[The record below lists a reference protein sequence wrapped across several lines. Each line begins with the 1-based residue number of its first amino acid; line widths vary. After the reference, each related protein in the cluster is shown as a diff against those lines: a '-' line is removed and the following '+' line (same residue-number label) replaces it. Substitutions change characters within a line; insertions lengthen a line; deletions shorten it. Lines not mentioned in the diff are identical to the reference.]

1 MTLAGS
7 DISARFSLSHSKGFY
22 RFLNSLAA
30 FYFWQMTVV
39 NGRWNWK
46 EESSFLS
53 FNWTVFVLF
62 FFFTKFNWKIWQ
74 RITRVDFNL
83 SKQKMKSICGFLWI
97 NSDRCFVISFCQKN
111 GHMMVETFS
120 SISPN
125 GYGTSRLRFLMHYRE
140 TLYTFWYNFPDEEK
154 NKNKRESWRLD
165 CRKSI
170 KPAKRKALFVFVPQT
185 IYISQ
190 KENGTRFFFFF
201 FTVSKGCA
209 NTRRQ
214 KRNFHRR
221 RRPDSSHYVDER
233 HYIPHSTA
241 TYTLYI

>member
-1 MTLAGS
+1 MTENNAG
-7 DISARFSLSHSKGFY
+7 RFQLVK
-22 RFLNSLAA
+22 
-30 FYFWQMTVV
+30 
-39 NGRWNWK
+39 
-46 EESSFLS
+46 
-53 FNWTVFVLF
+53 
-62 FFFTKFNWKIWQ
+62 TKNEI
-74 RITRVDFNL
+74 
-83 SKQKMKSICGFLWI
+83 
-97 NSDRCFVISFCQKN
+97 
-111 GHMMVETFS
+111 
-120 SISPN
+120 
-125 GYGTSRLRFLMHYRE
+125 YLRFLVDQFRPVFRDFLLWKKWPHDGWNVFIHQSQWIWHVSFALPYA
-140 TLYTFWYNFPDEEK
+140 LPGDIVYVFGIYNFPDEEK
-154 NKNKRESWRLD
+154 KNKRESWRLD